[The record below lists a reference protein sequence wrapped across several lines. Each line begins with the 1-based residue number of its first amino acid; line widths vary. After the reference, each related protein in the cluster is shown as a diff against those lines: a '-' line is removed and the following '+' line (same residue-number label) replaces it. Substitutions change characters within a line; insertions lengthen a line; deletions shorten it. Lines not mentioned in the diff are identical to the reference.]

1 MSNDHEIDE
10 LLAEIDLTDD
20 APEAILPLSTVNVD
34 SPAPGDGSKV
44 VDSVGTHARE
54 AREEDAAGN
63 SEIELDKSA
72 REQPAAALSPSPAQ
86 SRSEPA
92 VAGAFAANGAVS
104 SGSAASDATDAADPA
119 GARPPIPDE
128 VKEAAAMAATVT
140 REAAADVA
148 KEFSKISNQA
158 QSLFRNMWQQFD
170 PLAGSGNGQTG
181 AQADGMDVKR
191 RFGISSET
199 EKVLE
204 SFRCTLIQTYAPS
217 DNTFT
222 PIKAIGFTGCF
233 HILDSH
239 IAFEFDNVAS
249 NGKPIVIPLAE
260 VDKVERDPANG
271 GSLVCRLVGG
281 RLLCVGRFVHG
292 ALELD
297 SAELLLRGRE

>member
-1 MSNDHEIDE
+1 MSNDDEINE
-10 LLAEIDLTDD
+10 LLAEIDLNDD
-20 APEAILPLSTVNVD
+20 APETIAPLSTVELDFPVHD
-34 SPAPGDGSKV
+34 DA
-44 VDSVGTHARE
+44 GTASGHVEPRATE

-63 SEIELDKSA
+63 SEIEHDVSA
-72 REQPAAALSPSPAQ
+72 GQQSAARSPAPASSGSDPAVPAALAAKGAAL
-86 SRSEPA
+86 
-92 VAGAFAANGAVS
+92 
-104 SGSAASDATDAADPA
+104 SGSAAPDATAGS

-170 PLAGSGNGQTG
+170 PLAGSGNQRGG
-181 AQADGMDVKR
+181 GEPDGMDVKQ
-191 RFGISSET
+191 RFGISNET
-199 EKVLE
+199 EKLLE

-233 HILDSH
+233 HILDAH

-260 VDKVERDPANG
+260 VDKVERDAANG

-281 RLLCVGRFVHG
+281 RMFVVGRFLNG
-292 ALELD
+292 TLELD
-297 SAELLLRGRE
+297 SAELLLQGRQ

>member
-1 MSNDHEIDE
+1 
-10 LLAEIDLTDD
+10 
-20 APEAILPLSTVNVD
+20 
-34 SPAPGDGSKV
+34 
-44 VDSVGTHARE
+44 
-54 AREEDAAGN
+54 
-63 SEIELDKSA
+63 
-72 REQPAAALSPSPAQ
+72 
-86 SRSEPA
+86 
-92 VAGAFAANGAVS
+92 
-104 SGSAASDATDAADPA
+104 
-119 GARPPIPDE
+119 
-128 VKEAAAMAATVT
+128 MAATVT

-170 PLAGSGNGQTG
+170 PLAGSSNAHSGGNP
-181 AQADGMDVKR
+181 DDMDVKQ

-204 SFRCTLIQTYAPS
+204 SFRCTLIQTYTPS

-222 PIKAIGFTGCF
+222 PIKAIGFTGTF

-281 RLLCVGRFVHG
+281 RTFCVGRFVHG

-297 SAELLLRGRE
+297 SAELLLQGRNPPDRR